1 MKSEFRPVPR
11 ASWLLPAGLLVL
23 CCSPLQAQQAGA
35 SNYAKKVLHQD
46 GTSTESVSDTAK
58 RELRETTYDARGV
71 VLTKRI
77 VLLNESGQPVQGVI
91 YDGADN
97 LAGRVQFLYDDLGRP
112 NEERSLN
119 AQGQVFRRKFML
131 YDAAGKPLPSK
142 VVDYA
147 QNAPAIRSGSIN
159 FTNTVPPPGQAR
171 STAAAAADTTP
182 KQPGQT
188 PQIMTVSPRSGGAV
202 PAAPATAPAEE
213 PKKRGFLGFGRK

>member
-1 MKSEFRPVPR
+1 MKTEFRPVPR
-11 ASWLLPAGLLVL
+11 VGWLLPAGLLMF
-23 CCSPLQAQQAGA
+23 CCCPVQAQQAMA
-35 SNYAKKVLHQD
+35 SNYAKKVMHQD

-112 NEERSLN
+112 SEERSLN

-131 YDAAGKPLPSK
+131 YDASGKPLPSK

-159 FTNTVPPPGQAR
+159 FTNVTPAPGQAR
-171 STAAAAADTTP
+171 NTTAAVSGTT
-182 KQPGQT
+182 KQPGQA
-188 PQIMTVSPRSGGAV
+188 PQIMTVSPRSGGAT
-202 PAAPATAPAEE
+202 PATPATPPAEE
-213 PKKRGFLGFGRK
+213 PKKRGFFGFGRK